1 MNFDDIETDTVSTSA
16 TNIEQ
21 LAELIGV
28 ASEITCRKLE
38 IQTDAGTLVVSPI
51 ATDLKVWVDDDS

>member
-1 MNFDDIETDTVSTSA
+1 VNFDDIETDTVSTS
-16 TNIEQ
+16 TEDIEQ

-38 IQTDAGTLVVSPI
+38 IETDTGTLVVSPI
-51 ATDLKVWVDDDS
+51 ATDLKVWVDDD